1 MMRHKPS
8 SAGPHGVKKKS
19 RRIPIALVQEPVGK
33 PREGNLKINVDAA
46 FNHGT
51 GEAAVGII
59 ARNHMGQVAMA
70 ASLLIGKC
78 TDVEESEAC
87 AMRSERN

>member
-1 MMRHKPS
+1 M
-8 SAGPHGVKKKS
+8 
-19 RRIPIALVQEPVGK
+19 
-33 PREGNLKINVDAA
+33 A

-78 TDVEESEAC
+78 TDVEEAEAC
-87 AMRSERN
+87 AIREGLKLGLEHSLSYQV